1 MLTRVFLA
9 RTGSHPRIKSEGM
22 LRSKT
27 LCRNKPAIQG
37 LADKTTSSHCRSNA
51 AKSIAGQ
58 TLLKNDADDTKKR
71 GKIR

>member
-1 MLTRVFLA
+1 MLTRFLDA
-9 RTGSHPRIKSEGM
+9 NGSHPRIKSEGM

-27 LCRNKPAIQG
+27 LCRNKPAMQG

-51 AKSIAGQ
+51 AK
-58 TLLKNDADDTKKR
+58 NDADDIKKR